1 MCADVD
7 TRGKC
12 GESRALSPQS
22 MIVKAG
28 GNALV
33 ASASTPQLS
42 TQPYTSLRHC
52 TPTNITLASVLDAH
66 SGHQS
71 AIMATTAEMPA
82 APIAT
87 PPTAGQPQGVNLLIT
102 SFPGLGL
109 PRTLAIPVASD
120 TPVCDVLHTIYARLP
135 SNVDSTLIISTTSGK
150 ALRASDNSPISTLL
164 PDTTSAFLPLRIS
177 AKLCGGKGGF
187 GSQLR
192 AAGGRMSSKKNRDR
206 QDQNGS
212 NRNLDGRRLRTVDEA
227 KRLAEYLATKPE
239 MEQKEKDERRKRW
252 EAVIDAAEATEA
264 KIKAGKMG
272 SNQGRLDAEYVESK
286 ELAEEKVREA
296 VQKAM
301 REQSLMD
308 ERTGSE
314 SSAEDQDEGSGSDG
328 EGDTSSGQEQA
339 GPSKDTGSRT
349 FFGWDEDDEDMSEDD
364 EDDLPA
370 GSCPTIDEVEEK
382 EPSSGKGKGRAVEN

>member
-1 MCADVD
+1 
-7 TRGKC
+7 
-12 GESRALSPQS
+12 
-22 MIVKAG
+22 
-28 GNALV
+28 
-33 ASASTPQLS
+33 
-42 TQPYTSLRHC
+42 
-52 TPTNITLASVLDAH
+52 
-66 SGHQS
+66 
-71 AIMATTAEMPA
+71 MATALEMPA

-109 PRTLAIPVASD
+109 PRTLAIPVAAD

-135 SNVDSTLIISTTSGK
+135 STVDSTLIISTTSGK
-150 ALRASDNSPISTLL
+150 ALRASDGSPISTLL
-164 PDTTSAFLPLRIS
+164 PETTAAFLPLRIS

-192 AAGGRMSSKKNRDR
+192 AAGGRMSSKKNHDR

-239 MEQKEKDERRKRW
+239 MEQREKDERRKRW

-264 KIKAGKMG
+264 KIKSGKMG

-314 SSAEDQDEGSGSDG
+314 SSAEDQDEDSNSDG
-328 EGDTSSGQEQA
+328 EGDASSGQEQA

-364 EDDLPA
+364 EDVVPT
-370 GSCPTIDEVEEK
+370 GSCQTIDETAEETL
-382 EPSSGKGKGRAVEN
+382 PSGKGKGRAVEN

>member
-1 MCADVD
+1 M
-7 TRGKC
+7 
-12 GESRALSPQS
+12 
-22 MIVKAG
+22 
-28 GNALV
+28 
-33 ASASTPQLS
+33 ASTVAM
-42 TQPYTSLRHC
+42 
-52 TPTNITLASVLDAH
+52 PT
-66 SGHQS
+66 
-71 AIMATTAEMPA
+71 
-82 APIAT
+82 APGAT
-87 PPTAGQPQGVNLLIT
+87 PPTDSQPQGVNLLIT

-109 PRTLAIPVASD
+109 PRTLAVPVASD
-120 TPVCDVLHTIYARLP
+120 TRVCDVLHTIYARLP
-135 SNVDSTLIISTTSGK
+135 SNVDSTLVISTTSGK
-150 ALRASDNSPISTLL
+150 ALRASDESLVSTLL
-164 PDTTSAFLPLRIS
+164 PESTATFLPLRIS

-239 MEQKEKDERRKRW
+239 MEQREKDERRKRW

-301 REQSLMD
+301 REQNLMD

-314 SSAEDQDEGSGSDG
+314 SSAEDHDEGSDSDVEDDG
-328 EGDTSSGQEQA
+328 SSGQEQA
-339 GPSKDTGSRT
+339 GTSKDTGSRT
-349 FFGWDEDDEDMSEDD
+349 FFGWDEDDEDMSEDE
-364 EDDLPA
+364 EDVVPDT
-370 GSCPTIDEVEEK
+370 SCKTIEETVEEI
-382 EPSSGKGKGRAVEN
+382 PSSGKGKGRAVEN

>member
-1 MCADVD
+1 
-7 TRGKC
+7 
-12 GESRALSPQS
+12 

-212 NRNLDGRRLRTVDEA
+212 TGTSTAEDFALWTKRNGLRSIWPPNRRWRRR
-227 KRLAEYLATKPE
+227 
-239 MEQKEKDERRKRW
+239 RRKS
-252 EAVIDAAEATEA
+252 AES
-264 KIKAGKMG
+264 AGK
-272 SNQGRLDAEYVESK
+272 
-286 ELAEEKVREA
+286 
-296 VQKAM
+296 
-301 REQSLMD
+301 
-308 ERTGSE
+308 
-314 SSAEDQDEGSGSDG
+314 
-328 EGDTSSGQEQA
+328 
-339 GPSKDTGSRT
+339 P
-349 FFGWDEDDEDMSEDD
+349 
-364 EDDLPA
+364 
-370 GSCPTIDEVEEK
+370 
-382 EPSSGKGKGRAVEN
+382 